1 MLLME
6 LTSQRNV
13 TKVTKMTF
21 QMISLATGAVLVH
34 FDLTRLK
41 MTVSLKTDV
50 RGVEMIKKAI
60 AIAFVHNLHC
70 DRNVISIMMKSIRC
84 SWSKHMI
91 QDLEERQNL
100 QLTRF
105 SIRAGGNPGWSNLST
120 MLERKLL

>member
-1 MLLME
+1 M
-6 LTSQRNV
+6 

-21 QMISLATGAVLVH
+21 QMTSLATGAVLVH

-50 RGVEMIKKAI
+50 RGGEMIKKAI
-60 AIAFVHNLHC
+60 AIAFVHN
-70 DRNVISIMMKSIRC
+70 VIRIMMKSIGY

>member
-1 MLLME
+1 
-6 LTSQRNV
+6 
-13 TKVTKMTF
+13 MT
-21 QMISLATGAVLVH
+21 SLATDAVLVH

-50 RGVEMIKKAI
+50 RGGEMTKKAI
-60 AIAFVHNLHC
+60 TIAFVHNLLG
-70 DRNVISIMMKSIRC
+70 DRNVIRIMMKSIRC

>member
-1 MLLME
+1 MLVIELM
-6 LTSQRNV
+6 SPRNV
-13 TKVTKMTF
+13 TKVTKMTLS
-21 QMISLATGAVLVH
+21 MTSLATDAVLVH

-50 RGVEMIKKAI
+50 RGGEMFKKAI
-60 AIAFVHNLHC
+60 AIDFVHNLHG
-70 DRNVISIMMKSIRC
+70 DRNVIRIMMKSIRC